1 MTEAPAAV
9 PAAAT
14 EPVPSA
20 AATTSL
26 VVAVADELEARWAAA
41 LDFAGAAVSPLFF
54 HAPGLRVEPSPP
66 NPSPRP
72 SPATGEGATA
82 LPNPSPRPSPA
93 TGEGATALP
102 NPSPRPSPATGEG
115 ATALPNPSPRPS
127 PATGEG
133 AAALPPRCTEIAH
146 RRRSGDGGEDG
157 AALPLPDFAQIV
169 QELDGERPDACLVA
183 GESPLARL
191 VGVAADLLGIPL
203 FSLVTGE
210 DQLANLGRR
219 DKRRP
224 DLFFLADARLFA
236 AALADP
242 RYGSTLLPTG
252 HPARDLGEEEFADA
266 CYGDGKAGE
275 RILAAVDAWRRGA
288 LDPATPD
295 LSVIVPAYREAEN
308 LPLVCSRLLEAF
320 EGQPIVPE
328 VLMVDDAS
336 PDDTYA
342 VALEQ
347 MWLSPR
353 IRALTK
359 PLPRGMGNAIRHGL
373 QKARAEVVAVTM
385 GDGSDEVA
393 KLPEMYARV
402 ASGEAALAIGSRYR
416 HRANYQTVP
425 RIYRFWSFCFRM
437 TTRVLVGLKL
447 QDYTNAF
454 RVYRRD
460 VFARYGPESAGF
472 EISPEST
479 FKAWFTTRK
488 VAEVDV
494 RHLKRASGQSS
505 FSFLRAGP
513 GYGKVLLKA
522 FVARLTGRWLT
533 IEW

>member
-1 MTEAPAAV
+1 MTAAPTAV
-9 PAAAT
+9 PAAT
-14 EPVPSA
+14 GTA
-20 AATTSL
+20 AAAAATSL

-54 HAPGLRVEPSPP
+54 HTPELRLE
-66 NPSPRP
+66 PSPRP
-72 SPATGEGATA
+72 AAATAEGATA
-82 LPNPSPRPSPA
+82 LP
-93 TGEGATALP
+93 
-102 NPSPRPSPATGEG
+102 
-115 ATALPNPSPRPS
+115 
-127 PATGEG
+127 
-133 AAALPPRCTEIAH
+133 AARSREIAH
-146 RRRSGDGGEDG
+146 RVRSGEDG
-157 AALPLPDFAQIV
+157 GAAALPLPDFAQIV
-169 QELDGERPDACLVA
+169 QELDRERPDACLVA

-203 FSLVTGE
+203 FSLVTSE
-210 DQLANLGRR
+210 NQLANLGRR

-224 DLFFLADARLFA
+224 DLFFLADSRLFA

-252 HPARDLGEEEFADA
+252 HPARDLGDDCFGEDRFADA
-266 CYGDGKAGE
+266 CHGEDRFGDGCLGDGRAGE
-275 RILAAVDAWRRGA
+275 RILAAVVAWRRGA
-288 LDPATPD
+288 LDPAKPD

-308 LPLVCSRLLEAF
+308 LPLVCARLLEAF

-328 VLMVDDAS
+328 VLLVDDAS

-353 IRALTK
+353 IRGLTK

-373 QKARAEVVAVTM
+373 QKARADIVAVTM

-393 KLPEMYARV
+393 KIPEMFAKV

-416 HRANYQTVP
+416 YRANYQTVP
-425 RIYRFWSFCFRM
+425 RIYRFWSFCFRL
-437 TTRVLVGLKL
+437 TTRVLVGLRL

-460 VFARYGPESAGF
+460 IFARYGPESAGF

-494 RHLKRASGQSS
+494 RHLKRASGHSS

-522 FVARLTGRWLT
+522 FVARLAGRWLT